1 MKDRGLIRIRD
12 HVVAVA
18 VVAVAPLE
26 RACSR
31 NKVAPAGSNG
41 VKADQVCFKERGKT
55 ELHKRNGKYGTYVKA
70 LPGSQIA
77 ARAAIMVEKIG
88 S

>member
-1 MKDRGLIRIRD
+1 M
-12 HVVAVA
+12 
-18 VVAVAPLE
+18 
-26 RACSR
+26 
-31 NKVAPAGSNG
+31 GS
-41 VKADQVCFKERGKT
+41 KQTKFASKKEGKLNFT
-55 ELHKRNGKYGTYVKA
+55 SAMEKYGTYVKA